1 MLRRIL
7 QLLEQGGV
15 HTVADL
21 AAVLDTSEALA
32 EQMIESL
39 AQRGYLIPLV
49 DCSATCATCHAR
61 GLCQSPVSTQPRVLA
76 FRPQR
81 AKT

>member
-1 MLRRIL
+1 MLRKIL

-21 AAVLDTSEALA
+21 AAALDTSEVLA

-39 AQRGYLIPLV
+39 AQRGYLTPLG
-49 DCSATCATCHAR
+49 DCSTTCTTCPAR
-61 GLCQSPVSTQPRVLA
+61 SLCQSPVSTQPRVLA
-76 FRPQR
+76 FRPR